1 MSIVPRWCLIS
12 QKWFE
17 MRLCA
22 FHLQRVS
29 LRRVTRAIIGNV
41 CLPVE
46 TEQVPVIVEA
56 WMESSSE
63 VLSFDVNCDAR
74 TARVK
79 LGGYRGSNLKSCD

>member
-1 MSIVPRWCLIS
+1 MWCLIS

-41 CLPVE
+41 CLE
-46 TEQVPVIVEA
+46 IEQVPVIVEA
-56 WMESSSE
+56 WMVSSSE
-63 VLSFDVNCDAR
+63 LGFDVNCDAR
-74 TARVK
+74 TVQVK
-79 LGGYRGSNLKSCD
+79 LGAYRGSNVKSCD